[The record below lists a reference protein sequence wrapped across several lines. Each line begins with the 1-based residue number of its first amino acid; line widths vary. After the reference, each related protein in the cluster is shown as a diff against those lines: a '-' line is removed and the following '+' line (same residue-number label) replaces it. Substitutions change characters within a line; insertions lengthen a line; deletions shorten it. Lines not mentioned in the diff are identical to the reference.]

1 MSIIEIAVPD
11 IGDFDA
17 VEVTE
22 ILVAEGDEIQVE
34 DSLVTVESDKASM
47 EIPSSHAGK
56 VLKIKVSMGDN
67 IAQDDVLIMLETAD
81 SEAVA
86 EDTAESEIAE
96 PEPAEVVEEK
106 AAPAVKEQT
115 KTAETPKPTSASS
128 ETSTKEILI
137 PDIGD
142 FESVEIIEI
151 LVNEGDEIQTEDS
164 LITVESDKA
173 SMEIPSSESGKV
185 LNIKVSVG
193 DKVAQGSVIL
203 MMEVGASGSS
213 DSSDA
218 PKAEKKEPAKGSHEQ
233 MAPAKSTPAKA
244 SAGKAS
250 SDKPSPTENI
260 DETRFNKAYASP
272 SIRKFARELGVDL
285 GKVEGTSRKGRI
297 SREDVK
303 GFVKKTLSSKS
314 SGGSLG
320 VKPMPEIDFSVF
332 GEIEIQAL
340 SKINKLTGEFLHR
353 NWVTVPHVTQFDE
366 ADITEMEAFRKQ
378 MGKEMEKEGI
388 KITPLAFI
396 IRAVVSS
403 LKAYP
408 RFNSS
413 LDASGENL
421 VLKKYFNVGVAVDTP
436 NGLVVPVIKNAD
448 QKSLVEISQEIREL
462 AGKARDKT
470 LKPSDMKGGNISIS
484 SLGGIGGTKFTPIV
498 NAPEV
503 AVLGVS
509 RSKIEPQ
516 WDGNEFQPRLMLPL
530 SLSYDHRVIDGA
542 DAARFTTHLSKMLS
556 DIRRM
561 VI

>member
-1 MSIIEIAVPD
+1 MSIIEIVVPD

-22 ILVAEGDEIQVE
+22 ILVSEGDEIQVE

-56 VLKIKVSMGDN
+56 VLKVKVSLGDN
-67 IAQDDVLIMLETAD
+67 IAQDDVLIMLETA
-81 SEAVA
+81 EAQETDEA
-86 EDTAESEIAE
+86 KE
-96 PEPAEVVEEK
+96 PEKEVIEDKPKAETPEVTKVEEK
-106 AAPAVKEQT
+106 KPEAAAST
-115 KTAETPKPTSASS
+115 DAGKTSI
-128 ETSTKEILI
+128 KEILI

-142 FESVEIIEI
+142 FDSVEITEI
-151 LVNEGDEIQTEDS
+151 LVAEGDTIQAEDS

-185 LNIKVSVG
+185 VNIKVAIGDSVS
-193 DKVAQGSVIL
+193 QGSVVL
-203 MMEVGASGSS
+203 MMEVSSGGSS
-213 DSSDA
+213 DSAETA
-218 PKAEKKEPAKGSHEQ
+218 PAEKKAPTTGGHEQ
-233 MAPAKSTPAKA
+233 MAPAKSAPAKA
-244 SAGKAS
+244 SSGKAS
-250 SDKPSPTENI
+250 SDKPSPTANI
-260 DETRFNKAYASP
+260 DETRFSKAYASP
-272 SIRKFARELGVDL
+272 SVRKFARELGVDL

-297 SREDVK
+297 NREDVK
-303 GFVKKTLSSKS
+303 GFVKKTLTSKS
-314 SGGSLG
+314 SDSSLG
-320 VKPMPEIDFSVF
+320 VKPMPEIDFSQF
-332 GEIEIQAL
+332 GEIEIKSL

-396 IRAVVSS
+396 IRAVVAS
-403 LKAYP
+403 LKTYP

-413 LDASGENL
+413 LDANGDNL
-421 VLKKYFNVGVAVDTP
+421 ILKKYFNIGVAVDTP
-436 NGLVVPVIKNAD
+436 NGLVVPVIKDAD
-448 QKSLVEISQEIREL
+448 QKSLIEISQEIREL
-462 AGKARDKT
+462 AVKARDKT
-470 LKPSDMKGGNISIS
+470 LKPSDMKGGNFSIS

-509 RSKIEPQ
+509 RSKMEPQ
-516 WDGNEFQPRLMLPL
+516 WDGNEFKPRLMLPL

-561 VI
+561 MI